1 MPEQKRLNS
10 EDREF
15 FITVK
20 TASLSNPF
28 SEKRIVLDQTIS
40 GTGSHQID
48 ETVNAVEQR
57 IEMLERNPQIDLKSL
72 SDPDRNLIEAAHLF
86 IFFYRFRKKF
96 DRFIEEQLTAEDK
109 TFLAPFTGD
118 GVSVPFAGEGISFL
132 LKRGFKTESIQKA
145 FEESYQLRRAFFFID
160 RNLIGRS
167 PAMKKLRYDLWNN
180 IFTHDIDLYRR
191 YLWNKMEDF
200 STLILGKTGT
210 GKGAA
215 AAAIGRSGFIPFDMK
230 KQRFVHNFTK
240 SFISINLSQFPETLI
255 ESELF
260 GHKKGSFT
268 GATENHKGVFE
279 RCSPLG
285 SILLDEIGEVSLP
298 IQIKL
303 LQVLQERIF
312 YPVGSHKAEKF
323 NGRVIAATNRSVAEL
338 RKNNTFR
345 DDFYYRLCSDIIMI
359 PSLQQRI
366 QEDPKELND
375 LLDLIIERTVG
386 EPSKELA
393 GMVRAVIDKRLGM
406 DYPWPGNV
414 RELEQCVR
422 RVLLK
427 KEYCGDHLPDSP
439 DLNVRLIQGIEQ
451 GDISAQNLLSGY
463 CKILYNRYG
472 TFEEV
477 SRRTKLD
484 RRTVNKYIREWSEDT
499 QEDD

>member
-1 MPEQKRLNS
+1 MFEQKRLSS

-15 FITVK
+15 FSTVK

-28 SEKRIVLDQTIS
+28 SDQRIELDQIIS
-40 GTGSHQID
+40 RTGSHQIE
-48 ETVNAVEQR
+48 ETVTAVQQR
-57 IEMLERNPQIDLKSL
+57 IGIVESNKQIDIKSL
-72 SDPDRNLIEAAHLF
+72 PEEDKNLIEAAHLF
-86 IFFYRFRKKF
+86 IFFYLFRKQF
-96 DRFIEEQLTAEDK
+96 DQFIEDQLTTEDK
-109 TFLAPFTGD
+109 SFIVPFAGE
-118 GVSVPFAGEGISFL
+118 GISVPFAGEGISFL
-132 LKRGFKTESIQKA
+132 QKRGFKTESIQKA
-145 FEESYQLRRAFFFID
+145 FEESYQLRRAFFFIH
-160 RNLIGRS
+160 RNLIGKS
-167 PAMKKLRYDLWNN
+167 SAMKKLRHDLWNN

-200 STLILGKTGT
+200 STLILGETGT

-215 AAAIGRSGFIPFDMK
+215 AAAIGRSGFIPFDLK
-230 KQRFVHNFTK
+230 KQKFAQNFTK

-323 NGRVIAATNRSVAEL
+323 NGRVIAATNRSLNEL
-338 RKNNTFR
+338 RKLKIFR
-345 DDFYYRLCSDIIMI
+345 DDFYYRLCSDIILI

-366 QEDPKELND
+366 QEDPGELD
-375 LLDLIIERTVG
+375 ELLDLIVERTVG
-386 EPSKELA
+386 QKSQELTS
-393 GMVRAVIDKRLGM
+393 MVRAVIEKRLGM

-427 KEYCGDHLPDSP
+427 KEYCGDQLPDSM
-439 DLNVRLIQGIEQ
+439 DSNACITQGIER

-463 CKILYNRYG
+463 CKILYTRYG

-484 RRTVNKYIREWSEDT
+484 RRTVTKYIKEWPENT
-499 QEDD
+499 E